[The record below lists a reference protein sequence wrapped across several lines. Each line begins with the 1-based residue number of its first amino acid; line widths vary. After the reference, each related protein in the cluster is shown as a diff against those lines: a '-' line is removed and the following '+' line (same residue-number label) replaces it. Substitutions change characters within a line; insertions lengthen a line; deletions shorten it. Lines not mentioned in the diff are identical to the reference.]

1 MLLLWHTC
9 PTEQSV
15 TVRHCSFTFSVLR
28 LSSLAQQCNNCWI
41 AAERIQFSFCISFH
55 LLVTLECF
63 LRNDSSVVWKWI
75 GKTFPAKLLQ
85 SVIATRT
92 VWGRYLGEWP
102 LSLSRAGTLHPE
114 GFPHLLQ
121 CRTVAACFLLLRDI
135 ENAGGSCSVP
145 HRCRKIKFVLGRII
159 DHFPLWYEVL
169 YWLCPFQTTSVDRS
183 ASVIFVFLNG
193 TTVQLGPSF
202 P

>member
-1 MLLLWHTC
+1 MVWTIRRPRHVRICISTDFLLNSQPASLVYKYKFHVSC
-9 PTEQSV
+9 SV
-15 TVRHCSFTFSVLR
+15 RNIRVCLLHSDVTAVTHVANRTVRNSQTLCSFTYSVLR

-41 AAERIQFSFCISFH
+41 AAERIQFSVCISFH

-92 VWGRYLGEWP
+92 VWWWYLGEWP

-121 CRTVAACFLLLRDI
+121 CRTVAACFLLLWDI
-135 ENAGGSCSVP
+135 ENAGG
-145 HRCRKIKFVLGRII
+145 
-159 DHFPLWYEVL
+159 
-169 YWLCPFQTTSVDRS
+169 
-183 ASVIFVFLNG
+183 
-193 TTVQLGPSF
+193 
-202 P
+202 

>member
-1 MLLLWHTC
+1 MLLLWHVSNRTIRNSQ
-9 PTEQSV
+9 TL
-15 TVRHCSFTFSVLR
+15 CSFTYSVLR

-41 AAERIQFSFCISFH
+41 AAERIQFSVCISFH

-63 LRNDSSVVWKWI
+63 PGKWFFSRLKAQASWWI

-92 VWGRYLGEWP
+92 VWGWYLGEWP

-121 CRTVAACFLLLRDI
+121 CRTVAACFLLLRHI
-135 ENAGGSCSVP
+135 ENAGG
-145 HRCRKIKFVLGRII
+145 
-159 DHFPLWYEVL
+159 
-169 YWLCPFQTTSVDRS
+169 
-183 ASVIFVFLNG
+183 
-193 TTVQLGPSF
+193 
-202 P
+202 